1 MASEYGQWLT
11 SEALISFV
19 VAPLLPALG
28 EVSQLLEARGI
39 RSSQALS
46 LRHRRTTDVIMPTIC
61 VRSCHQTNIIKTSYS
76 AETMHV
82 LNDGRMIQCQWRID
96 TRIRWASN
104 ANMSILI
111 KEEAAEKTT
120 TSDES
125 RRFGS
130 CDYRFVEFL

>member
-1 MASEYGQWLT
+1 MASEYDQWLT
-11 SEALISFV
+11 SEVLISFV

-28 EVSQLLEARGI
+28 GISQLLEARGI

-46 LRHRRTTDVIMPTIC
+46 LRHRRTTDVIIPTIR
-61 VRSCHQTNIIKTSYS
+61 VRSCHQINIMKTLYS
-76 AETMHV
+76 AEAMHA

-104 ANMSILI
+104 VNMSVLV

-120 TSDES
+120 TSHES
-125 RRFGS
+125 RPFGS